1 MHSKLQKRNDLLPI
15 ELIQIEI
22 LNQIINQIDQEDLE
36 SARDTAVRFRDKLQ
50 EDVDKAESDI
60 DIQLQLETESKF
72 GK

>member
-1 MHSKLQKRNDLLPI
+1 MTNI

-22 LNQIINQIDQEDLE
+22 LNQIINEIDQENLE
-36 SARDTAVRFRDKLQ
+36 AARNTAVKFRDKLQ
-50 EDVDKAESDI
+50 EDVDRVESDI

>member
-1 MHSKLQKRNDLLPI
+1 MTNI

-22 LNQIINQIDQEDLE
+22 INQIINQIDQEDLE

-50 EDVDKAESDI
+50 EDVDRAESDI
-60 DIQLQLETESKF
+60 DIQLQLETESKY

>member
-1 MHSKLQKRNDLLPI
+1 MTNI

-22 LNQIINQIDQEDLE
+22 LNQIIREIDNEDLE
-36 SARDTAVRFRDKLQ
+36 TARNTAVRFRDKLQ

-60 DIQLQLETESKF
+60 DIQLQLETESKY

>member
-1 MHSKLQKRNDLLPI
+1 MTNI

-50 EDVDKAESDI
+50 EDVDRAESDI
-60 DIQLQLETESKF
+60 DTQLQLETESKY

>member
-1 MHSKLQKRNDLLPI
+1 MTNI

-36 SARDTAVRFRDKLQ
+36 SARDTAVRFRDSLQ

>member
-1 MHSKLQKRNDLLPI
+1 MTNI

-22 LNQIINQIDQEDLE
+22 LNQIINEIDQSDLE
-36 SARDTAVRFRDKLQ
+36 AARDTAVRFRDKLQ

-60 DIQLQLETESKF
+60 DIQLNLENESKY

>member
-1 MHSKLQKRNDLLPI
+1 MTNI

-36 SARDTAVRFRDKLQ
+36 SARDTAVRFRDSLQ

-60 DIQLQLETESKF
+60 DIQLQLETESKY

>member
-1 MHSKLQKRNDLLPI
+1 MTNI

-22 LNQIINQIDQEDLE
+22 LNQIINEIDQEDLE
-36 SARDTAVRFRDKLQ
+36 AARNTAVQFRDKLQ
-50 EDVDKAESDI
+50 EDVDRVESDI